1 MKYMLPK
8 RFRSFTLYYFVVC
21 YTLSIMIQIQQ
32 LFLQIYQQNLVE
44 REEENATGIHA
55 FVAQFVDPD

>member
-1 MKYMLPK
+1 
-8 RFRSFTLYYFVVC
+8 
-21 YTLSIMIQIQQ
+21 MIQIQQ